1 MPRVKID
8 QTSPEYQYLLAMA
21 VSSDRNRASP
31 ATSAVRASPA
41 TSAVRASPA
50 TSAVRAS
57 PATSAVPADTFD
69 KWQLEN
75 DLDLIGWSDRE
86 FSRRI
91 GCDKKAVHRYR
102 VGEAKPAPEVLA
114 WLAKVATWMKNHPA
128 PKDWK
133 RR

>member
-21 VSSDRNRASP
+21 VSSDRN
-31 ATSAVRASPA
+31 
-41 TSAVRASPA
+41 RASPA

-114 WLAKVATWMKNHPA
+114 WLAKVAAWMENHPA
-128 PKDWK
+128 PKNWK